1 MVLDLAY
8 NNMLQGYSEK
18 VVQMISREFPTVDLL
33 GYEINSDFRDVKV
46 SFRYQKI
53 KVNEFLSSIFSF
65 HVC

>member
-46 SFRYQKI
+46 SFIYRKI
-53 KVNEFLSSIFSF
+53 KVNDFLSSIFSF